1 MGCNDRPKSAD
12 MSQPGKLIQV
22 AGDAFQLR
30 HKVEVFAPHP
40 LLHSP
45 LADQLPDDLG
55 RSAARCAGEL
65 AKPEIKV
72 AVEPCADDVTL
83 SDRCF
88 Q

>member
-1 MGCNDRPKSAD
+1 MGCDHRRKPAD
-12 MSQPGKLIQV
+12 MGGLCKLIQIS
-22 AGDAFQLR
+22 GDAFQLY

-65 AKPEIKV
+65 LQPEIV
-72 AVEPCADDVTL
+72 FAVESCADDVAL
-83 SDRCF
+83 SGRCF